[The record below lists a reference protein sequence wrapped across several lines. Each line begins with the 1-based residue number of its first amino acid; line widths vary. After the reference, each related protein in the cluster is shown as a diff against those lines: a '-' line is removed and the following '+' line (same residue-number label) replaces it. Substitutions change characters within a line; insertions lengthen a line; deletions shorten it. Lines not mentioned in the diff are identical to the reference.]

1 MLLRLGV
8 RVLISYF
15 YRAQLLSMKL
25 IYEQEKNNAQI
36 PSHVVILERWLKND
50 NSSQKSSSSNVD
62 FRKIPLKNTFIQQ

>member
-50 NSSQKSSSSNVD
+50 NSSQKSPPQMLTLEK
-62 FRKIPLKNTFIQQ
+62 FL